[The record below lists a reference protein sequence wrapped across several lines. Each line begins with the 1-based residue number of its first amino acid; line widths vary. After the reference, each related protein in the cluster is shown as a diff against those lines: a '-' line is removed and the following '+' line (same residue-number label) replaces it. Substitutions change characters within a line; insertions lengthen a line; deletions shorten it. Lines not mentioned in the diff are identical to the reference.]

1 MKQLRDHPIDD
12 AKYYERV
19 WTAEALAGHW
29 HFDAV
34 RHRALAKHV
43 QPGHKVLDIG
53 AGVWGTAQY
62 IGTEAKTPGV
72 TLVAYD
78 QSYTARDIVAVM
90 CPAIVYVL
98 GQLPNT
104 PFGDAE
110 FDIVTAGEIIE
121 HMADPQLLADEMARV
136 CRPGGW
142 ICISTV
148 DTECENAKRHGP
160 YPEHMYSFNAQDLI
174 NFFASFGNTRYSLV
188 GDYHFIE
195 CQKVSN

>member
-1 MKQLRDHPIDD
+1 MKQLRDRPIDD
-12 AKYYERV
+12 AQYYERI
-19 WTAEALAGHW
+19 WNPELAAGHW

-43 QPGHKVLDIG
+43 RPGHKMLDIG

-62 IGTEAKTPGV
+62 VGTHLKMPNV

-78 QSYTARDIVAVM
+78 QSYTARDIVAEM
-90 CPAIVYVL
+90 CPQIVYVL
-98 GQLPNT
+98 GLLPNT
-104 PFGDAE
+104 PFTAGE

-121 HMADPQLLADEMARV
+121 HMADPVALAAEMARI

-142 ICISTV
+142 ITLSTV
-148 DTECENAKRHGP
+148 NTQSANAIRHGP
-160 YPEHMYSFNAQDLI
+160 YPEHTWEFEPADLVDM
-174 NFFASFGNTRYSLV
+174 FAPFGKTVHSYV

-195 CQKVSN
+195 CQKTG

>member
-1 MKQLRDHPIDD
+1 MKQLRDYPIDD
-12 AKYYERV
+12 AKYYERI
-19 WTAEALAGHW
+19 WNAELAAGHW

-43 QPGHKVLDIG
+43 KPGHKVIDIG

-62 IGTEAKTPGV
+62 IGTELKTPNV

-78 QSYTARDIVAVM
+78 QSYTARDIVAEM
-90 CPAIVYVL
+90 CPQIVYVL
-98 GQLPNT
+98 GLLPKM
-104 PFGDAE
+104 PFGDGE

-121 HMADPQLLADEMARV
+121 HMAEPAALAAEMARI

-142 ICISTV
+142 ITLSTV
-148 DTECENAKRHGP
+148 DTTYANAIKHGP
-160 YPEHMYSFNAQDLI
+160 YPEHTWDFEAIDLALMFAQYGETKH
-174 NFFASFGNTRYSLV
+174 SYV

-195 CQKVSN
+195 CKRGA

>member
-1 MKQLRDHPIDD
+1 MKQLRDYPIDD
-12 AKYYERV
+12 AKYYERI
-19 WTAEALAGHW
+19 WNAELAAGHW

-43 QPGHKVLDIG
+43 KSGHKIIDIG

-62 IGTEAKTPGV
+62 IGTELKPPNV

-78 QSYTARDIVAVM
+78 QSYTARDIVAEM
-90 CPAIVYVL
+90 CPQIVYVL
-98 GQLPNT
+98 GLLPSM
-104 PFGDAE
+104 PFGDGE

-121 HMADPQLLADEMARV
+121 HMAEPAALAAEMARI

-142 ICISTV
+142 ITLSTV
-148 DTECENAKRHGP
+148 DTNCANAIKHGP
-160 YPEHMYSFNAQDLI
+160 YPEHTWEFEPLDLALMFAQYGE
-174 NFFASFGNTRYSLV
+174 SKHSYV

-195 CQKVSN
+195 CKRGA

>member
-1 MKQLRDHPIDD
+1 MKRLREYPIDD

-19 WTAEALAGHW
+19 WNAELAARVW

-62 IGTEAKTPGV
+62 IGTELKTPNV

-78 QSYTARDIVAVM
+78 QSYTARDIVAQM
-90 CPAIVYVL
+90 CPQIVYVL
-98 GQLPNT
+98 GLLPKM
-104 PFGDAE
+104 PFGDGE

-121 HMADPQLLADEMARV
+121 HMAEPAALAAEMVRI

-142 ICISTV
+142 ITLSTV
-148 DTECENAKRHGP
+148 DVECENAKRHGP
-160 YPEHMYSFNAQDLI
+160 YPEHTWSFEPLDLALMFAQYGETKHGYI
-174 NFFASFGNTRYSLV
+174 

-195 CQKVSN
+195 CQRGA

>member
-1 MKQLRDHPIDD
+1 MKQLRAQPIDD
-12 AKYYERV
+12 AKYYERI
-19 WTAEALAGHW
+19 WNADLAANVW

-34 RHRALAKHV
+34 RHRALAKYV
-43 QPGHKVLDIG
+43 KPGDKILDIG

-62 IGTEAKTPGV
+62 IGTELKIPNV

-78 QSYTARDIVAVM
+78 QSYTARDVVAEM

-104 PFGDAE
+104 PFGNAE

-121 HMADPQLLADEMARV
+121 HMADPQALADEMARV

-142 ICISTV
+142 ITVSTV
-148 DTECENAKRHGP
+148 DTESENAKRHGP
-160 YPEHMYSFNAQDLI
+160 YSEHTFEFTPVDLVLM
-174 NFFASFGNTRYSLV
+174 FARHGETKHCYV
-188 GDYHFIE
+188 GDYHFVS
-195 CQKVSN
+195 CQKAG

>member
-1 MKQLRDHPIDD
+1 MKRLREYPIDD

-19 WTAEALAGHW
+19 WNAELAARVW

-62 IGTEAKTPGV
+62 IGTELKTPGV

-78 QSYTARDIVAVM
+78 QSYTARDIVAKM
-90 CPAIVYVL
+90 CPQIVYVL
-98 GQLPNT
+98 GLLPNT
-104 PFGDAE
+104 PFGDGE

-121 HMADPQLLADEMARV
+121 HMAEPAALAAEMVRICRV
-136 CRPGGW
+136 GGW
-142 ICISTV
+142 ITLSTV
-148 DTECENAKRHGP
+148 NTESANAIKHGP
-160 YPEHMYSFNAQDLI
+160 YPEHTWEFSPADLVEM
-174 NFFASFGNTRYSLV
+174 FAPFGDTTYRVV

-195 CQKVSN
+195 CKKAA

>member
-1 MKQLRDHPIDD
+1 MKQLRDYPIDD
-12 AKYYERV
+12 AKYYERI
-19 WTAEALAGHW
+19 WNAELADGHW

-43 QPGHKVLDIG
+43 KPGHKVIDIG

-62 IGTEAKTPGV
+62 IGTELKTPNV

-78 QSYTARDIVAVM
+78 QSYTARDIVAEM
-90 CPAIVYVL
+90 CPQIVYVL
-98 GQLPNT
+98 GLLPKM
-104 PFGDAE
+104 PFGDGE

-121 HMADPQLLADEMARV
+121 HMAEPAALAAEMARI

-142 ICISTV
+142 ITLSTV
-148 DTECENAKRHGP
+148 DTTCANAIKHGP
-160 YPEHMYSFNAQDLI
+160 YPEHTWDFEAIDLALMFAQYGETKH
-174 NFFASFGNTRYSLV
+174 SYV

-195 CQKVSN
+195 CKRGA

>member
-1 MKQLRDHPIDD
+1 MKQLRDYPIDD
-12 AKYYERV
+12 AKYYERI
-19 WTAEALAGHW
+19 WNAELAAGHW

-43 QPGHKVLDIG
+43 KPGHKVIDIG

-62 IGTEAKTPGV
+62 IGTELKTPNV

-78 QSYTARDIVAVM
+78 QSYTARDIVAEM
-90 CPAIVYVL
+90 CPQIVYVL
-98 GQLPNT
+98 GLLPKM
-104 PFGDAE
+104 PFGDGE

-121 HMADPQLLADEMARV
+121 HMAEPAALAAEMASI

-142 ICISTV
+142 ITLSTV
-148 DTECENAKRHGP
+148 DTTCANAIKHGP
-160 YPEHMYSFNAQDLI
+160 YPEHTWDFEAIDLALMFAQYGETKH
-174 NFFASFGNTRYSLV
+174 SYV

-195 CQKVSN
+195 CKRGA